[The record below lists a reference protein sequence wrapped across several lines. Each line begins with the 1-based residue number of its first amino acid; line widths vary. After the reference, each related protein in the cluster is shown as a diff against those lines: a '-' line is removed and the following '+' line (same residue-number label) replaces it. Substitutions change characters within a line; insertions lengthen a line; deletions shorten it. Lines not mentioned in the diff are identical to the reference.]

1 MPRSLTLFTLFGTP
15 SPRPLHMA
23 DRRRICYPVFAL
35 AILPDLNPDWSL
47 PQLWLTG
54 ALIAVALAA
63 SVFVHELTHIV
74 VARRLGV
81 GSTGITLFALGG
93 VAHLDDVTNRPRTE
107 LLIAIAGPM
116 VSIAIGLG
124 AFILVTSVD
133 QPTYVMTTEYFYTED
148 GLRAHAHFYLPE
160 ETTPGQAFQYVRYIH
175 TLALANI
182 AIGLFNLLPLFPL
195 DGGRIL
201 SATLWAIT
209 GNRARAIRIAAL
221 IGQLGASAMIAYGAY
236 QFIFGSALSGFWLI
250 ALGVFLMEAA
260 VNRRQPIPSPIRR
273 RASWRTTNPANH
285 LSATQPPNRRRL
297 TALPSRCRGRSRRE
311 RIQQSPRKHEQ
322 SPQQPDQTP
331 PDCAAMARE
340 NR

>member
-1 MPRSLTLFTLFGTP
+1 MPRSLKLFTLFGTQVRVHYTWP
-15 SPRPLHMA
+15 IA
-23 DRRRICYPVFAL
+23 AVFVTAVFAL

-160 ETTPGQAFQYVRYIH
+160 ETTPGQAFQYLRYIH
-175 TLALANI
+175 TLAIANI
-182 AIGLFNLLPLFPL
+182 IIGLFNLLPLFPL

-209 GNRARAIRIAAL
+209 GNRARATRTAAL
-221 IGQLGASAMIAYGAY
+221 IGQLGAAAIIAYGAY
-236 QFIFGSALSGFWLI
+236 NLFFGELLVGVWLI
-250 ALGVFLMEAA
+250 AIGVFLMEAA
-260 VNRRQPIPSPIRR
+260 IGSAPIRE
-273 RASWRTTNPANH
+273 SP
-285 LSATQPPNRRRL
+285 
-297 TALPSRCRGRSRRE
+297 LPQGE
-311 RIQQSPRKHEQ
+311 G
-322 SPQQPDQTP
+322 
-331 PDCAAMARE
+331 
-340 NR
+340 